1 MFCKCGT
8 NKVKKL
14 YVLWKL
20 DTNELMSRKV
30 EELNW
35 FKNDSLPK
43 YVEDIGAGG
52 ERRKY
57 TNDG

>member
-1 MFCKCGT
+1 
-8 NKVKKL
+8 
-14 YVLWKL
+14 
-20 DTNELMSRKV
+20 MSRKV

-43 YVEDIGAGG
+43 YVEDIGARG